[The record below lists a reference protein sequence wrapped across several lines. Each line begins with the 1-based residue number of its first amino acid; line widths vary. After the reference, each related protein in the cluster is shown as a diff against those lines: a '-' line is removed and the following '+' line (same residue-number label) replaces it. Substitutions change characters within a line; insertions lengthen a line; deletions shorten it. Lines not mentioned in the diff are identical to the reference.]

1 MRHLFRVCASDP
13 ITNCSSDAAISGL
26 DPSMIAFPEGT
37 IGEDAPTRVFYFFEA

>member
-13 ITNCSSDAAISGL
+13 K
-26 DPSMIAFPEGT
+26 GT